1 MAKHTPG
8 PWKFSEG
15 DPAKKMSTL
24 VWAGPGDKFDWNGNR
39 QTQIGWVLCEW
50 SNEQQ
55 RAEDLANARLIAAA
69 PELLEIVRHVHLFLR
84 EGGTLNAYA
93 LFDARTIYQAAD
105 EVIRKAEGPNG

>member
-8 PWKFSEG
+8 PWKTEDIFEDGGLDICIGYEIEGAGSPVPIAHVVAVDDHGFCPKTKSEV
-15 DPAKKMSTL
+15 D
-24 VWAGPGDKFDWNGNR
+24 
-39 QTQIGWVLCEW
+39 
-50 SNEQQ
+50 
-55 RAEDLANARLIAAA
+55 ANARLMAAA

-105 EVIRKAEGPNG
+105 EVIRKAEGSDG